1 MAFWMVG
8 LVALVAMIALAM
20 RLLKDESL
28 GRERIEAQLHD
39 ASTPTL
45 QYVVPTGEDPVVVVA
60 ALERA
65 GYTVGVDSSGAHQ
78 VVLVGC
84 PDGPEASRAKVREVI
99 ANAGVTAP
107 KVEAHPRTGVRFSDE
122 S

>member
-45 QYVVPTGEDPVVVVA
+45 QYVVPTGEIGWTWSITP
-60 ALERA
+60 
-65 GYTVGVDSSGAHQ
+65 
-78 VVLVGC
+78 
-84 PDGPEASRAKVREVI
+84 I
-99 ANAGVTAP
+99 
-107 KVEAHPRTGVRFSDE
+107 RTGS
-122 S
+122 